1 MPIEIK
7 LARNSHN
14 ISKGILVAEIVYGP
28 IMCSATR
35 TGNRCVFK
43 KMILRFQRTKGKDGN
58 VVMDIL
64 MIIISIKYA
73 HLNQV
78 TAEMESKITQAI
90 QK

>member
-1 MPIEIK
+1 
-7 LARNSHN
+7 
-14 ISKGILVAEIVYGP
+14 
-28 IMCSATR
+28 
-35 TGNRCVFK
+35 
-43 KMILRFQRTKGKDGN
+43 MILRFQRTKGKDGN